1 MASVRI
7 GIRLRLL
14 LALGAVLIVSLFPL
28 FFAVARL
35 TQASM
40 ANLRET
46 SARELG
52 RTVSGYVGLAAGSGR
67 DLEPLLEA
75 QLGEGGVV
83 ALSVHDEQGRRV
95 ASAGEAA
102 ELGELPSIID
112 HPAETSRSLVT
123 PRGNRLRVVL
133 PTGQVSVAVLL
144 STDLTFSPASSVVRL
159 VALYM
164 AIVALALVFLT
175 HVVTTRIVVR
185 PIQELSRAASR
196 VAGGANRSLEV
207 PPSGAAELDELGE
220 SLRTMTHRLRSDGES
235 LRAKVIELE
244 ALTKELAE
252 AQESIV
258 RTERLASVG
267 RLAAGVAHE
276 IGNPIAAILGLEDI
290 LLVDDLPKEEAR
302 DLVLRMKTETERI
315 HRILRDLLDFA
326 RPGAVATKEA
336 LAADI
341 HAVASRVRSLV
352 VPQRS
357 ARDVAIELEL
367 SPTPEIA
374 IAEHRLEQVLLNLVL
389 NAVEAARG
397 EDGRVWIRASREGES
412 VIIEVEDNGT
422 GISDEVR
429 ERLFEPFVTTKEVG
443 HGTGLGLAVC
453 RGLITEVGGTIVGT
467 NRPEGGARFTI
478 TLPVVAT
485 PDSGPGSG
493 PG

>member
-1 MASVRI
+1 M
-7 GIRLRLL
+7 RLL

-40 ANLRET
+40 TNLRET

-52 RTVSGYVGLAAGSGR
+52 RTVSGYVGLAAANGQ
-67 DLEPLLEA
+67 DLQPLLEA

-83 ALSVHDEQGRRV
+83 ALSVHAKDGRRV
-95 ASAGEAA
+95 ASAGDPS
-102 ELGELPSIID
+102 ELADLPSATA
-112 HPAETSRSLVT
+112 PTETVKPLVT
-123 PRGNRLRVVL
+123 PRGNRLLVTL
-133 PTGQVSVAVLL
+133 PTGDVSVAVLL

-175 HVVTTRIVVR
+175 HVVTTRIIVR

-196 VAGGANRSLEV
+196 VAGGTSRSLEA

-220 SLRTMTHRLRSDGES
+220 SLRTMTHRLRADGET
-235 LRAKVIELE
+235 LRAKVAELE
-244 ALTKELAE
+244 TLTKELAE
-252 AQESIV
+252 AQESVV

-290 LLVDDLPKEEAR
+290 LLVDDLPKDEAR
-302 DLVLRMKTETERI
+302 DLIQRMKTETERI

-326 RPGAVATKEA
+326 RPGAVATKEVG
-336 LAADI
+336 AADV

-352 VPQRS
+352 APQRS
-357 ARDVAIELEL
+357 ARDVAIELALEAI
-367 SPTPEIA
+367 PEVS
-374 IAEHRLEQVLLNLVL
+374 IAEHRLEQILLNLVL

-397 EDGRVWIRASREGES
+397 VDGKVWIRARRDGEN
-412 VIIEVEDNGT
+412 VIIDVDDNGT
-422 GISDEVR
+422 GISEEVR

-453 RGLITEVGGTIVGT
+453 RGLLAEVGGTIIGE
-467 NRPEGGARFTI
+467 NRPEGGARFRI
-478 TLPVVAT
+478 TLSVV
-485 PDSGPGSG
+485 PPPSDGS
-493 PG
+493 PAREDAPPTSIA